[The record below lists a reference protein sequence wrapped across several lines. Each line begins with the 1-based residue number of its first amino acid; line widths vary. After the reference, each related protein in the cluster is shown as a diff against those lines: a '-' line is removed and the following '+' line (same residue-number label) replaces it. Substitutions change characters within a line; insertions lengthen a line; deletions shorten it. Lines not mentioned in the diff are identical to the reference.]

1 MEMYAIQVKGH
12 FLRIELRIEY
22 PLLERNLYMRKKQWI
37 ILVIALAAIVAAS
50 AGLKGYQKK
59 QDQKAAQQEED
70 EKVYALQFTS
80 DDVTGISY
88 EYSGE
93 TLEFTKTDDT
103 WSCNADPTV
112 QIDADKMKTMLS
124 SLGSMTADSTVE
136 NPEDVSEY
144 GIDQPTQQVTL
155 NFSDGSE
162 KTLTFGTE
170 NEIVGGTYVQVSGDD
185 NCMDVT
191 IFLTDMIRHVIQC
204 GIVTEK

>member
-1 MEMYAIQVKGH
+1 
-12 FLRIELRIEY
+12 
-22 PLLERNLYMRKKQWI
+22 MRKKQWI

-50 AGLKGYQKK
+50 AGLNGYQKK

-144 GIDQPTQQVTL
+144 GIDQPTQQVPL
-155 NFSDGSE
+155 RHFRPAPGNPASGYSALPPVPEDGCSPAAAPCRRRPR
-162 KTLTFGTE
+162 
-170 NEIVGGTYVQVSGDD
+170 S
-185 NCMDVT
+185 
-191 IFLTDMIRHVIQC
+191 
-204 GIVTEK
+204 

>member
-50 AGLKGYQKK
+50 AGLNGYQKK

-170 NEIVGGTYVQVSGDD
+170 NEIVGGTYV
-185 NCMDVT
+185 
-191 IFLTDMIRHVIQC
+191 
-204 GIVTEK
+204 